1 MHSLTIPVSNVLTI
15 DVEDW
20 YHVCGLPQAPVIGRD
35 QRRVRQAVERILNIL
50 SRAGVKATFFVL
62 GCVAEEEPDLVPTM
76 AREGHEIASHG
87 WSHRLVHQLSEQ
99 EFRAEIRRTGEIL
112 KTQGGKQPIGFR
124 APQWSVSRLSPP
136 WVFSI
141 LQEEGYR
148 YDSSMNPL
156 PFVGDRRGERRPFQ
170 LETGRGL
177 VEFPPLVLQTVAG
190 NLPVG
195 GGWGF
200 RFFPLAMVRE
210 AVTRMNRAGDPAVLY
225 LHPREVDPSGPRL
238 RLPPLKKFATYGTR
252 TDATERVGRLLRE
265 FQFTTLERLVSTWH
279 SV

>member
-1 MHSLTIPVSNVLTI
+1 MYSLPVHVSNALTI

-20 YHVCGLPQAPVIGRD
+20 YHVCGLADSPVIGRD
-35 QRRVRQAVERILNIL
+35 QRRVRQAVERILTIL
-50 SRAGVKATFFVL
+50 SRSGVKATFFVL
-62 GCVAEEEPDLVPTM
+62 GSVAEEEPELVPM
-76 AREGHEIASHG
+76 IAREGHEIASHG
-87 WSHRLVHQLSEQ
+87 WSHKLVHQLSEQ

-112 KTQGGKQPIGFR
+112 KAQGGKQPVGFR
-124 APQWSVSRLSPP
+124 APQWSVSRSSPP
-136 WVFSI
+136 WIFSI

-177 VEFPPLVLQTVAG
+177 VEFPPLVLQTIVG

-210 AVTRMNRAGDPAVLY
+210 AVKRMNRAGDPAVLY
-225 LHPREVDPSGPRL
+225 LHPREVDPGGPRL
-238 RLPPLKKFATYGTR
+238 RLPPLKKFAAYGTR

>member
-1 MHSLTIPVSNVLTI
+1 MHSLSLPVPNALTI

-20 YHVCGLPQAPVIGRD
+20 YHVCGLAKIPVIGLN
-35 QRRVRQAVERILNIL
+35 QRRVRQAVERILTIL

-62 GCVAEEEPDLVPTM
+62 GSVAEEDPELVPAI

-87 WSHRLVHQLSEQ
+87 WSHKLVHQLSEE
-99 EFRAEIRRTGEIL
+99 EFRSEVRRAGEIL
-112 KTQGGKQPIGFR
+112 TEQGGRRPIGFR
-124 APQWSVSRLSPP
+124 APQWSITRSSPS

-141 LQEEGYR
+141 LQDEGYR

-170 LETGRGL
+170 LDAGRGL

-200 RFFPLAMVRE
+200 RFFPLAMVRG
-210 AVTRMNRAGDPAVLY
+210 AARRMNRFGDPAVFY
-225 LHPREVDPSGPRL
+225 LHPREVDPDGPRL
-238 RLPPLKKFATYGTR
+238 HLPPLKKFATYGTR